1 MANGRPPDGRSS
13 RSSRNSLSKGANAGG
28 LESLGQQ
35 MQGGATP
42 GGVANESGL
51 TSLGAQIDQA
61 TGKKGGRQKK
71 AAKSKGRHQGG
82 KPRRSLGKRLM
93 IVGLVLL
100 ALVVVVA
107 GAGYG
112 YLRYEFSRIK
122 TAPCASCAAVADGAP
137 YNVLVIGSDTRV
149 GETAAEANEFGNSAT
164 AGGQRS
170 DTIKIIHVDPKAG
183 TASVLS
189 LPRDTFVT
197 LSGVPKSSGV
207 STPNKLNAA
216 FAAGPNDPNPSG
228 TGANGLVQTIKN
240 TFGIPISHW
249 IVVNFFGLMDAVN
262 GLNGVSMDFPYPV
275 QDYGQCNGPGT
286 PDQNCTGLDVQT
298 TGCQVI
304 SGATALALSRSRH
317 FEWYQH
323 GEWQSDYSGDIGR
336 IERQDLLIQAVV
348 NKAKSTYNPITAATF
363 ISGLTHDVTL
373 DNKLSPTAL
382 LSLAERYHAFSGS
395 SLTTFTLPTQGGYYA
410 PYSED
415 VVTVQE
421 PLATQVITQ
430 FMGGT
435 APDPSTT
442 PPLDQDGNAQSTTAS
457 SGSTGATGSTG
468 NTGATPTTA
477 APAPTTGKSSTS
489 TATATIPYYDPRPC

>member
-13 RSSRNSLSKGANAGG
+13 RSSRNSLSKGANANG

-35 MQGGATP
+35 MRGGATP
-42 GGVANESGL
+42 GAVANEAGL
-51 TSLGAQIDQA
+51 TSLGAKIDGA
-61 TGKKGGRQKK
+61 GGGGGRKPPRNKGGR
-71 AAKSKGRHQGG
+71 HEGG
-82 KPRRSLGKRLM
+82 KPRRSTGKRLLR
-93 IVGLVLL
+93 VALVLL

-137 YNVLVIGSDTRV
+137 YNVLVIGSDTRA
-149 GETAAEANEFGNSAT
+149 GETAAEAQQFGNSVT

-170 DTIKIIHVDPKAG
+170 DTIKVIHVDPKAG

-216 FAAGPNDPNPSG
+216 FASGPNDPDPSG

-275 QDYGQCNGPGT
+275 QDYGPCNGPGT
-286 PDQNCTGLDVQT
+286 PDQNCTGLSVPT
-298 TGCQVI
+298 TGCQTI
-304 SGATALALSRSRH
+304 GGAQALALSRSRH

-323 GEWQSDYSGDIGR
+323 GEWMSDLSGDIGR
-336 IERQDLLIQAVV
+336 IERQDLMIQAVV

-373 DNKLSPTAL
+373 DNKLSATAL

-395 SLTTFTLPTQGGYYA
+395 SLNTYTLPTQGGYYA
-410 PYSED
+410 NYGED

-430 FMGGT
+430 FLGGT

-442 PPLDQDGNAQSTTAS
+442 PPLDQNGDPQSTTAS

-468 NTGATPTTA
+468 NTGATATTA
-477 APAPTTGKSSTS
+477 PS
-489 TATATIPYYDPRPC
+489 TATTKPGTSAANPAIPYYDPRPC